1 MGLERSDFL
10 SVGVSFDLPL
20 FTENRQDKKVSAA
33 NYRKESMAVDYQ
45 LLERKLVSQALKTH
59 SNIQRLKERT
69 DLYET
74 KLLLQMHAQAE
85 ASLTAY
91 TNDDGDF
98 ADVMRAYVAELNT
111 KIEVLEIKV
120 KQQKVAATMNY
131 LMTGLQSASLVN
143 RGEEQ

>member
-1 MGLERSDFL
+1 M
-10 SVGVSFDLPL
+10 
-20 FTENRQDKKVSAA
+20 
-33 NYRKESMAVDYQ
+33 
-45 LLERKLVSQALKTH
+45 SQALKTH

-98 ADVMRAYVAELNT
+98 ADVMRAYIAELNT

-120 KQQKVAATMNY
+120 KQQKVTATMNY

-143 RGEEQ
+143 RGEDQ